1 MEIIGVIAII
11 LAAAVVA
18 LAIVAARASRRQS
31 EALQQLAVAQQQVAA
46 AEAARDTERA
56 HFQQRMADQ
65 AAASETLL
73 KQKEADFQKRIDD
86 ERAALGERFRALASE
101 ILQANSEQ
109 LNKLSRSTLETVLSP
124 MRTSLESFTKDFKE
138 SYSAESR
145 ERLSLR
151 EGVSKLMVLN
161 EQVKDETARLAN
173 ALRGDTRVQGH
184 WGEMVLTNIL
194 EHSGLEQGRWF
205 VTQDSTT
212 TDQGRV
218 LRPDAVINCPQERK
232 IIIDSKVSLSAYL
245 DWLNAETEAA
255 RESCAKAHVI
265 SVRNHI
271 KELADKAY
279 QDSIGVV
286 KGDFVLM
293 FLPHE
298 GAYMLAMSHDP
309 QLWQRAYDSRVII
322 VSPTHLVTVVRL
334 VEQMWRLD
342 DANANAL
349 RIADRAAKMMDKMAG
364 ALTSLDNVGKAIEK
378 ARDAYDTAIGQLNT
392 GPGSVLRQLEQ
403 LQQLGVKAK
412 KPLPASAAARFPT
425 LPE

>member
-1 MEIIGVIAII
+1 MNITLTIAII
-11 LAAAVVA
+11 LAAAVVV
-18 LAIVAARASRRQS
+18 LAIAAARASRR
-31 EALQQLAVAQQQVAA
+31 LAVAQQQAAA
-46 AEAARDTERA
+46 AEAARQADRA
-56 HFQQRMADQ
+56 HFEQRLADQ
-65 AAASETLL
+65 AAASDALL
-73 KQKEADFQKRIDD
+73 KQKEADCERRLAD
-86 ERAALGERFRALASE
+86 ERSAMGERFRSLAAE
-101 ILQANSEQ
+101 ILQANAEQ
-109 LNKLSRSTLETVLSP
+109 LNRLSRNTLETVLSP

-151 EGVSKLMVLN
+151 EGVSKLLALN

-212 TDQGRV
+212 TEQGRV

-245 DWLNAETEAA
+245 DWLNADTEAA
-255 RESCAKAHVI
+255 RDSCAKAHVI
-265 SVRNHI
+265 SVRNHV

-342 DANANAL
+342 DANTNAL

-364 ALTSLDNVGKAIEK
+364 ALTSLDNVGKAIDK
-378 ARDAYDTAIGQLNT
+378 AHDAYEAAIGQLNT
-392 GPGSVLRQLEQ
+392 GPGSVIRQLEQ

-412 KPLPASAAARFPT
+412 KPLPASAATRFPA

>member
-1 MEIIGVIAII
+1 MESTLIIAII
-11 LAAAVVA
+11 LAVAVAV
-18 LAIVAARASRRQS
+18 LAIVAARASRR
-31 EALQQLAVAQQQVAA
+31 LAVAQQQAAA
-46 AEAARDTERA
+46 AEAARQADRE
-56 HFQQRMADQ
+56 HFEQRLADQ
-65 AAASETLL
+65 AAASEALI
-73 KQKEADFQKRIDD
+73 KQKEADCERRLAD
-86 ERAALGERFRALASE
+86 ERTAMGERFRALATE

-109 LNKLSRSTLETVLSP
+109 LNQLSRSTLETVLSP
-124 MRTSLESFTKDFKE
+124 MRTSLETFTKDFKE

-151 EGVSKLMVLN
+151 EGVSKLLALN

-212 TDQGRV
+212 TEQGRV

-245 DWLNAETEAA
+245 DWLNAESDAA
-255 RESCAKAHVI
+255 RDSCAKAHVI

-342 DANANAL
+342 DANTNAL
-349 RIADRAAKMMDKMAG
+349 RIAERAAKMMDKMAG
-364 ALTSLDNVGKAIEK
+364 APTSLDNVGKALDK
-378 ARDAYDTAIGQLNT
+378 AHDAYEAAIGQLNT
-392 GPGSVLRQLEQ
+392 GPGSVIRQLEQ

-412 KPLPASAAARFPT
+412 NPLAASASTRFPT

>member
-1 MEIIGVIAII
+1 MDITLIIAII
-11 LAAAVVA
+11 LAAAVVV
-18 LAIVAARASRRQS
+18 LAIAAARASRRLS
-31 EALQQLAVAQQQVAA
+31 VTQQQAAA
-46 AEAARDTERA
+46 AEAARQADRA
-56 HFQQRMADQ
+56 HFEQRLADQ
-65 AAASETLL
+65 AAASEALL
-73 KQKEADFQKRIDD
+73 KQKEADCERRLAD
-86 ERAALGERFRALASE
+86 ERSAMGERFRSLAAE

-109 LNKLSRSTLETVLSP
+109 LNRLSRNTLETVLSP

-151 EGVSKLMVLN
+151 EGVSKLLALN

-212 TDQGRV
+212 TEQGRV

-245 DWLNAETEAA
+245 DWLNADTEAA
-255 RESCAKAHVI
+255 RDSCAKAHVI

-342 DANANAL
+342 DANTNAL

-364 ALTSLDNVGKAIEK
+364 ALTSLDNVGKAIDK
-378 ARDAYDTAIGQLNT
+378 AHDAYEAAIGQLNT
-392 GPGSVLRQLEQ
+392 GPGSVIRQLEQ
-403 LQQLGVKAK
+403 LQQLGIKAK
-412 KPLPASAAARFPT
+412 KPLPASAATRFPA

>member
-1 MEIIGVIAII
+1 MDITLIIVII
-11 LAAAVVA
+11 LAAAVVV
-18 LAIVAARASRRQS
+18 LAIVAARASRR
-31 EALQQLAVAQQQVAA
+31 LAVAQQQSAA
-46 AEAARDTERA
+46 TEATRQADRE
-56 HFQQRMADQ
+56 HFEQRLADQ

-73 KQKEADFQKRIDD
+73 KQKEADCERRLAD
-86 ERAALGERFRALASE
+86 ERTAMGERFRALAAE

-109 LNKLSRSTLETVLSP
+109 LNQLSRSTLETVLSP

-151 EGVSKLMVLN
+151 EGVSKLLALN

-212 TDQGRV
+212 TEQGRL

-245 DWLNAETEAA
+245 DWLNAETDAA
-255 RESCAKAHVI
+255 RDSCAKAHVI

-342 DANANAL
+342 DANTNAL

-364 ALTSLDNVGKAIEK
+364 ALTSLDNVGKAIDK
-378 ARDAYDTAIGQLNT
+378 AHDAYEAAIGQLNT
-392 GPGSVLRQLEQ
+392 GPGSVIRQLEQ

-412 KPLPASAAARFPT
+412 KPLPASAATRFPS

>member
-1 MEIIGVIAII
+1 MNITLIITLI
-11 LAAAVVA
+11 LAVAVVV
-18 LAIVAARASRRQS
+18 LAIAAARASRRQ
-31 EALQQLAVAQQQVAA
+31 AVAQQQAAA
-46 AEAARDTERA
+46 AEAARQADRE
-56 HFQQRMADQ
+56 HFEQRLADQ
-65 AAASETLL
+65 AAASEALL
-73 KQKEADFQKRIDD
+73 QQKEADCERRLAD
-86 ERAALGERFRALASE
+86 ERTAMGERFRALAAE

-109 LNKLSRSTLETVLSP
+109 LNQLSRSTLETVLSP

-151 EGVSKLMVLN
+151 EGVSKLLALN

-212 TDQGRV
+212 TEQGRV

-245 DWLNAETEAA
+245 DWLNADAEAA
-255 RESCAKAHVI
+255 RDSCAKAHVI

-342 DANANAL
+342 DANTNAL
-349 RIADRAAKMMDKMAG
+349 LIADRAAKMMDKMAG
-364 ALTSLDNVGKAIEK
+364 ALTSLDSVGIALDKAQ
-378 ARDAYDTAIGQLNT
+378 DAYKTAISQLST
-392 GPGSVLRQLEQ
+392 GKGNVISQLEQ
-403 LQQLGVKAK
+403 LRQLGVKAK
-412 KPLPASAAARFPT
+412 KPLPASAATRFPS

>member
-1 MEIIGVIAII
+1 MGITLVIAII

-18 LAIVAARASRRQS
+18 LAIVATRASRRLTDAQ
-31 EALQQLAVAQQQVAA
+31 QQLAVAQQQAAA
-46 AEAARDTERA
+46 AEAARQADRE
-56 HFQQRMADQ
+56 HFEQRLADQ
-65 AAASETLL
+65 AAASDALL
-73 KQKEADFQKRIDD
+73 KQKEADCERRLAD
-86 ERAALGERFRALASE
+86 ERTAMGERFRALAAE

-109 LNKLSRSTLETVLSP
+109 LNQLSRSTLETVLSP

-151 EGVSKLMVLN
+151 EGVSKLLALN

-212 TDQGRV
+212 NEQGRV

-245 DWLNAETEAA
+245 DWLNADTEAA
-255 RESCAKAHVI
+255 RDSCAKAHVI
-265 SVRNHI
+265 SVRNHV

-342 DANANAL
+342 DANTNAM

-364 ALTSLDNVGKAIEK
+364 ALTSLDNVGKAIDK
-378 ARDAYDTAIGQLNT
+378 AHDAYEAAIGQLST
-392 GPGSVLRQLEQ
+392 GPGSVIRQLEQ

-412 KPLPASAAARFPT
+412 KQLPASARAAIADGER
-425 LPE
+425 

>member
-1 MEIIGVIAII
+1 MIALVIFLIVLAI
-11 LAAAVVA
+11 ASVA
-18 LAIVAARASRRQS
+18 LAIMLARTSRNR
-31 EALQQLAVAQQQVAA
+31 AA
-46 AEAARDTERA
+46 AEAQLSAAVATREAERI
-56 HFQQRMADQ
+56 HYEQRLADQ
-65 AAASETLL
+65 ASASDALL
-73 KQKEADFQKRIDD
+73 KQKEADCERRLQD
-86 ERAALGERFRALASE
+86 ERNAMGERFKALATE

-109 LNKLSRSTLETVLSP
+109 LTQLNRSTLETVLSP

-145 ERLSLR
+145 DRLSLR
-151 EGVSKLMVLN
+151 EGVSKLLALN
-161 EQVKDETARLAN
+161 EQVKDETSRLTN
-173 ALRGDTRVQGH
+173 ALRGDTRIQGD

-205 VTQDSTT
+205 VTQESTT
-212 TDQGRV
+212 TAGGKV
-218 LRPDAVINCPQERK
+218 LRPDAVINCPQDRK

-245 DWLNAETEAA
+245 DWLNADTEAA
-255 RESCAKAHVI
+255 RNSCATAHVV

-342 DANANAL
+342 DANSNAL
-349 RIADRAAKMMDKMAG
+349 RIADRAAKMMDKMST
-364 ALTSLDNVGKAIEK
+364 ALTSLDTVGKAIEK
-378 ARDAYDTAIGQLNT
+378 AHDTYNAAIAQMNT
-392 GPGSVLRQLEQ
+392 GPGSVMRQLEQ
-403 LQQLGVKAK
+403 LQQLGVKSK
-412 KPLPASAAARFPT
+412 KPLPQSTASRFPS

>member
-1 MEIIGVIAII
+1 MNITLIIAII
-11 LAAAVVA
+11 LAAAVVV
-18 LAIVAARASRRQS
+18 LAIAAARASRR
-31 EALQQLAVAQQQVAA
+31 LAVAQQQAAA
-46 AEAARDTERA
+46 AEAARQADRA
-56 HFQQRMADQ
+56 HFEQRLADQ
-65 AAASETLL
+65 AAASDALL
-73 KQKEADFQKRIDD
+73 KHKEADCERRLAD
-86 ERAALGERFRALASE
+86 ERSAMGERFRSLAAE

-109 LNKLSRSTLETVLSP
+109 LNRLSRNTLETVLSP

-151 EGVSKLMVLN
+151 EGVSKLLALN

-212 TDQGRV
+212 TEQGRV

-245 DWLNAETEAA
+245 DWLNADTEAT
-255 RESCAKAHVI
+255 RDSCAKAHVI
-265 SVRNHI
+265 SVRNHV

-342 DANANAL
+342 DANTNAL

-364 ALTSLDNVGKAIEK
+364 ALTSLDNVGKAIDK
-378 ARDAYDTAIGQLNT
+378 AHDAYESAIGQLNT
-392 GPGSVLRQLEQ
+392 GPGSVIRQLEQ

-412 KPLPASAAARFPT
+412 KPLPASAATRFPA

>member
-1 MEIIGVIAII
+1 MIVLVIVLIVLAIAIM
-11 LAAAVVA
+11 A
-18 LAIVAARASRRQS
+18 LAIMLARTSRNR
-31 EALQQLAVAQQQVAA
+31 AA
-46 AEAARDTERA
+46 AEAQLSAAVATREAERI
-56 HFQQRMADQ
+56 HYEQRLADQ
-65 AAASETLL
+65 ASASDALL
-73 KQKEADFQKRIDD
+73 KQKEADCERRLQD
-86 ERAALGERFRALASE
+86 ERDAMGERFKALATE

-109 LNKLSRSTLETVLSP
+109 LTQLNRSTLETVLSP

-145 ERLSLR
+145 DRLSLR
-151 EGVSKLMVLN
+151 EGVSKLLALN
-161 EQVKDETARLAN
+161 EQVKDEISRLTN
-173 ALRGDTRVQGH
+173 ALRGDTRIQGD

-205 VTQDSTT
+205 VTQESTT
-212 TDQGRV
+212 TAGGKV
-218 LRPDAVINCPQERK
+218 LRPDAVINCPQDRK

-245 DWLNAETEAA
+245 DWLNADTEAA
-255 RESCAKAHVI
+255 RNSCAAAHVV

-342 DANANAL
+342 DANSNAL
-349 RIADRAAKMMDKMAG
+349 RIADRAAKMMDKMST
-364 ALTSLDNVGKAIEK
+364 ALTSLDTVGKAIEK
-378 ARDAYDTAIGQLNT
+378 AHDTYNAAIAQMNT
-392 GPGSVLRQLEQ
+392 GPGSVMRQLEQ
-403 LQQLGVKAK
+403 LQQLGVKSK
-412 KPLPASAAARFPT
+412 KPLPQSTASRFPS

>member
-1 MEIIGVIAII
+1 MNITLIITLI
-11 LAAAVVA
+11 LAVAVVV
-18 LAIVAARASRRQS
+18 LAIAAARASRRQ
-31 EALQQLAVAQQQVAA
+31 AVAQQQAAA
-46 AEAARDTERA
+46 AEAARQADRE
-56 HFQQRMADQ
+56 HFEQRLADQ
-65 AAASETLL
+65 AAASEALL
-73 KQKEADFQKRIDD
+73 QQKEADCERRLAD
-86 ERAALGERFRALASE
+86 ERSAMGERFRALAAE

-109 LNKLSRSTLETVLSP
+109 LNQLSRSTLETVLSP

-151 EGVSKLMVLN
+151 EGVSKLLALN

-212 TDQGRV
+212 TEQGRV

-245 DWLNAETEAA
+245 DWLNADAEAA
-255 RESCAKAHVI
+255 RDSCAKAHVI

-342 DANANAL
+342 DANTNAL
-349 RIADRAAKMMDKMAG
+349 LIADRAAKMMDKMAG
-364 ALTSLDNVGKAIEK
+364 ALTSLDSVGIALDKAQ
-378 ARDAYDTAIGQLNT
+378 DAYKTAISQLST
-392 GPGSVLRQLEQ
+392 GKGNVISQLEQ
-403 LQQLGVKAK
+403 LRQLGVKAK
-412 KPLPASAAARFPT
+412 KPLPASAATRFPS

>member
-1 MEIIGVIAII
+1 MEITLIIAII
-11 LAAAVVA
+11 LAAAVVV
-18 LAIVAARASRRQS
+18 LAIAAARASRR
-31 EALQQLAVAQQQVAA
+31 LAVAQQQAA
-46 AEAARDTERA
+46 ATEAARQADRA
-56 HFQQRMADQ
+56 HFEQRLADQ
-65 AAASETLL
+65 AAASDALL
-73 KQKEADFQKRIDD
+73 KHKEADCERRLAD
-86 ERAALGERFRALASE
+86 ERSAMGERFRSLAAE

-109 LNKLSRSTLETVLSP
+109 LNRLSRNTLETVLSP

-145 ERLSLR
+145 ERLSLC
-151 EGVSKLMVLN
+151 EGVSKLLALN

-212 TDQGRV
+212 TEQGRV

-245 DWLNAETEAA
+245 DWLNADTEAA
-255 RESCAKAHVI
+255 RDSCAKAHVI
-265 SVRNHI
+265 SVRNHV

-298 GAYMLAMSHDP
+298 GAYILAMSHDP

-342 DANANAL
+342 DANTNAL

-364 ALTSLDNVGKAIEK
+364 ALTSLDNVGKAIDK
-378 ARDAYDTAIGQLNT
+378 AHDAYEAAIGQLNT
-392 GPGSVLRQLEQ
+392 GPGSVIRQLEQ

-412 KPLPASAAARFPT
+412 KPLPASAATRFPA

>member
-1 MEIIGVIAII
+1 MEITLIIAII
-11 LAAAVVA
+11 LAAAVVV
-18 LAIVAARASRRQS
+18 LAIAAARASRR
-31 EALQQLAVAQQQVAA
+31 LAVAQQQAA
-46 AEAARDTERA
+46 ATEAARQADRA
-56 HFQQRMADQ
+56 HFEQRLADQ
-65 AAASETLL
+65 AAASDALL
-73 KQKEADFQKRIDD
+73 RQKEADCERRLAD
-86 ERAALGERFRALASE
+86 ERSAMGERFRSLAAE

-109 LNKLSRSTLETVLSP
+109 LNRLSRNTLETVLSP

-151 EGVSKLMVLN
+151 EGVSKLLALN

-212 TDQGRV
+212 TEQGRM

-245 DWLNAETEAA
+245 DWLNADTEAA
-255 RESCAKAHVI
+255 RDSCAKAHVI
-265 SVRNHI
+265 SVRNHV

-342 DANANAL
+342 DANTNAL

-364 ALTSLDNVGKAIEK
+364 ALTSLDNVGKAIDK
-378 ARDAYDTAIGQLNT
+378 AHDAYEAAIGQLNT
-392 GPGSVLRQLEQ
+392 GPGSVIRQLEQ

-412 KPLPASAAARFPT
+412 KPLPASAATRFPA